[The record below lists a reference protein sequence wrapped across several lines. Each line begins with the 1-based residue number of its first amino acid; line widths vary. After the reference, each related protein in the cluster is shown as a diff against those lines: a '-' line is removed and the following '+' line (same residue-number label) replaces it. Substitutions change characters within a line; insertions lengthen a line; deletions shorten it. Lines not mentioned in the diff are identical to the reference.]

1 MMINY
6 AVEERL
12 DIDEFITV
20 LKQSTLGERRPI
32 EDRARI
38 QTMLDNANLIVVARD
53 NGKIIGVSR
62 AITDF
67 SFCCYVSDLAV
78 DASYQ
83 RQGIGKKLLEETRKA
98 AGPNAAC
105 LLLSAP
111 KAMSYYPH
119 IGMQHLDNAFMFP
132 RG

>member
-1 MMINY
+1 MISY
-6 AVEERL
+6 AIEEQL
-12 DIDEFITV
+12 DIEEFITV
-20 LKQSTLGERRPI
+20 LKKSTLGERRPI
-32 EDRARI
+32 DDKARI
-38 QTMLDNANLIVVARD
+38 QKMLDNASLIIVARD
-53 NGKIIGVSR
+53 NGRIVGVSR

-78 DASYQ
+78 DEAYQ

-98 AGPNAAC
+98 AGPDAAC

-111 KAMSYYPH
+111 KAIQYYPH

-132 RG
+132 RTK